1 MLFKKTNKRLRS
13 PENFFIF
20 FLRRKM
26 CFYKNG
32 LNFEC
37 QRCSFCCGHSPGFVY
52 LSKRD
57 LLALCEFF
65 KMSVREFVEKYCRWA
80 DYYYGDE
87 VLALLEKKN
96 YDCILWE
103 NGCSAYSARPIQCST
118 YPFWSWM
125 IKDKEIWNDCAEDC
139 PGMNKGKLWTFD
151 EIEKNKREYI
161 ANKPLK
167 KEEVLKLI
175 EDQKTIEE
183 QK

>member
-125 IKDKEIWNDCAEDC
+125 IKDKETWNDCAKDC

-175 EDQKTIEE
+175 EEQKTIEE